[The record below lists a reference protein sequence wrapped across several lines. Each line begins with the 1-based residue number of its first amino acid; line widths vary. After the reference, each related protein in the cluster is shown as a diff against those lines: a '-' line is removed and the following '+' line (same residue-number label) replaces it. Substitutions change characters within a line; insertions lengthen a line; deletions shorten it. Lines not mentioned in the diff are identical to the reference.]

1 MPKPKPHK
9 PGPISQDWNTLKDL
23 DRKALADLWQQAF
36 GRPIPPKLY
45 KPMVVL
51 LLAYRLQELLF
62 GGLTP
67 ETQRYLASLT
77 PRPTEGRTRGT
88 PTRRLKPGTRLVR
101 TWQGRTYT
109 VTVADKGFVYEGEI
123 HKSLSTLARNIT
135 GTAWSGPKFFG
146 LKVAAPT
153 KAAQA

>member
-1 MPKPKPHK
+1 MPKPKPHT
-9 PGPISQDWNTLKDL
+9 PGPISQDWNTLKEL

-51 LLAYRLQELLF
+51 LLAYRLQELRF

-67 ETQRYLASLT
+67 DTQRYLASLT

-101 TWQGRTYT
+101 SWQGRTYT
-109 VTVADKGFVYEGEI
+109 VTVADKGFLYEGET
-123 HKSLSTLARNIT
+123 HKSLSTLARKIT

-146 LKVAAPT
+146 LKVAAT
-153 KAAQA
+153 AKAAQA